1 VRFFKTPK
9 MEDLSFCCRGLQNK
23 NIKNESSLDIEH
35 LQDINTTLHSFYNF
49 PKASLSSFPSPLYLK
64 RNAPTLTSK
73 HQVQP
78 KDHLAPVPV
87 VDAAAAAAAA
97 DYTPAVDTA
106 DAAEDQAEEAA
117 AHNHAATY
125 SAVVAVVD
133 HTDDSV
139 LGFGLVGE
147 KSIGFVVRRLVE
159 SWACRRRLG
168 CSCSFVGVVDV
179 VVGKL
184 VVAVGAVGVVGE

>member
-87 VDAAAAAAAA
+87 VDAAAAAAA
-97 DYTPAVDTA
+97 DHMPAASTA
-106 DAAEDQAEEAA
+106 DAEEAQAEEAA
-117 AHNHAATY
+117 AHIRAATY
-125 SAVVAVVD
+125 SDVAAAAVD

-139 LGFGLVGE
+139 LDFGLAGE
-147 KSIGFVVRRLVE
+147 KSIGFVVRRLVG

-168 CSCSFVGVVDV
+168 CSCSFAEVVGGVVGSL
-179 VVGKL
+179 VVG
-184 VVAVGAVGVVGE
+184 VGAVAVVGE